1 MTIKQNMTKYAILH
15 LHTQGKNNKDI
26 AKELGITT
34 KEVKAILIKEG
45 VGVTNSI
52 PTVSSDVTTPRTN
65 NIISETSGK
74 NIKGVSIMTQ
84 TASEI
89 GDAFKKN
96 MPSKKASSNE
106 DCIYRPRQDS

>member
-15 LHTQGKNNKDI
+15 LHTQGKNNQDI

-34 KEVKAILIKEG
+34 KEVKTVLIKEG

-106 DCIYRPRQDS
+106 SCIYRPRQDS